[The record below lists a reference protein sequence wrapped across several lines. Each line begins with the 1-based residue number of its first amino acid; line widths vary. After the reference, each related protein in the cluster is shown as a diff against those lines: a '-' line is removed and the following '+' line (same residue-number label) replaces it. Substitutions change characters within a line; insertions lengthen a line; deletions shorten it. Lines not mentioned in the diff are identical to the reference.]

1 MLNKHL
7 RTTYKNKSNNL
18 LIFSTDKKGNA
29 FFLILWNKIDEKD
42 LSILVVRSLLCKKK
56 LSEALSLSSQQL
68 LRHSSQILYNS
79 LPHNLRIDLGGRDIA
94 VSQEFLYDRYT
105 HSLVYQ

>member
-29 FFLILWNKIDEKD
+29 FFLILWNKFNEKT
-42 LSILVVRSLLCKKK
+42 SK
-56 LSEALSLSSQQL
+56 A
-68 LRHSSQILYNS
+68 
-79 LPHNLRIDLGGRDIA
+79 
-94 VSQEFLYDRYT
+94 F
-105 HSLVYQ
+105 